1 MTGNSEADT
10 GNQGLS
16 RLFPQ
21 PSSRQLFK
29 YQHQLHLQ
37 LFHCPSSCIMTETK
51 KIGGEYG
58 SIRAGI
64 DIPAL
69 NAYLAKHV
77 PAVKAPVEVKQFK
90 VRGIATR

>member
-1 MTGNSEADT
+1 
-10 GNQGLS
+10 
-16 RLFPQ
+16 
-21 PSSRQLFK
+21 
-29 YQHQLHLQ
+29 
-37 LFHCPSSCIMTETK
+37 MTETK

-90 VRGIATR
+90 VSDTLWFVL